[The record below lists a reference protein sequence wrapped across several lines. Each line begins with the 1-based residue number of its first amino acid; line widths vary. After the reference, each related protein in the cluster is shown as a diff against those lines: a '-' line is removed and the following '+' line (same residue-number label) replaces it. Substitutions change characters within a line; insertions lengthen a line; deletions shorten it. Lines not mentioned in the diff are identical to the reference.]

1 MRPTGLK
8 RGAGANEY
16 YSGCTTEGGT
26 RGPKAWFA
34 AHAYAA
40 LKGGFPRLQI
50 KVSVLIFIVIF
61 VVAFL
66 LVIGIV
72 AEVFHSFLVLR
83 FRAGAEAGLPVLLD
97 GGWKFVH
104 VREEHRD
111 LPHVWWGESLV
122 PSGHAGVTDP
132 CANGVEDVPLGIE
145 IGRAHV

>member
-1 MRPTGLK
+1 MIL
-8 RGAGANEY
+8 
-16 YSGCTTEGGT
+16 
-26 RGPKAWFA
+26 
-34 AHAYAA
+34 
-40 LKGGFPRLQI
+40 
-50 KVSVLIFIVIF
+50 VVIF

-72 AEVFHSFLVLR
+72 AEVFHSVLVLR